1 MEILLPSISLETL
14 TMEAN
19 SILRAD
25 LLDILFENRNKE
37 YGAYELRKTYNKRI
51 TYAVAAMFMLCLLL
65 IVISIFAGSKKSSAN
80 EKLYVKDFELIKAPD
95 EKDKEEIKQPPVKHE
110 VQQVATRRVTIPIIV
125 RNDDV
130 KPEDRPPANDELDNV
145 QIRLENKNGT
155 PDMGA
160 PPLTEST
167 GNVEAPKQIKHG
179 DDSFHQVQIEA
190 QFPGGLGAWTKYLES
205 NLRTEVPLDNGAPAG
220 RYTVFKME
228 EV

>member
-1 MEILLPSISLETL
+1 MRTCIVTPQCTLCLCELKFVQKNFNNHYGNFASIHLIRNLNYGSK
-14 TMEAN
+14 

-130 KPEDRPPANDELDNV
+130 KPEDRPPANDEL
-145 QIRLENKNGT
+145 
-155 PDMGA
+155 
-160 PPLTEST
+160 
-167 GNVEAPKQIKHG
+167 
-179 DDSFHQVQIEA
+179 
-190 QFPGGLGAWTKYLES
+190 
-205 NLRTEVPLDNGAPAG
+205 
-220 RYTVFKME
+220 
-228 EV
+228 

>member
-1 MEILLPSISLETL
+1 MPAFDCYQHIC
-14 TMEAN
+14 
-19 SILRAD
+19 
-25 LLDILFENRNKE
+25 
-37 YGAYELRKTYNKRI
+37 G
-51 TYAVAAMFMLCLLL
+51 VQ
-65 IVISIFAGSKKSSAN
+65 KKSSAN

-145 QIRLENKNGT
+145 QIGLENKNGT
-155 PDMGA
+155 PNMGA

-220 RYTVFKME
+220 RYTVVVSFLVDKEGNVSDIKALNDPGYGTTE
-228 EV
+228 EAVRIIKKSKQWTPAIQNGRSVNYHQQQSITFVVEEP